1 MRIWVVRAS
10 EPMPFQPGVRLWR
23 CGELSQRLADAGHD
37 VTWWQSTFDHVNKV
51 HLFDGPKTI
60 KVQPGYTIRLLHG
73 PAYKRNVSISRL
85 INYGVLGRRF
95 AEAIETMEPPEV
107 ILASMPTMEMA
118 LVAVRYGKKHGIP
131 VVVDIRDLWPDI
143 FINPLPGVVRPF
155 ARLPLMAY
163 YKMAK
168 DIMKDATAITGVS
181 QEYVDWGLLYA
192 GRKAGP
198 LDRPVYLGYRRR
210 HLKPDA
216 LAAEQ
221 QTFLDMGVDPSKTIC
236 CFFGMFGFSYD
247 LAVVVRAARI
257 LQQQGDDRYQF
268 VLCGD
273 GDRAAEWK
281 DGTEDLRNIIWPG
294 WVSVDAV
301 TALME
306 MSSIG
311 LTTYR
316 KVAKQSLPNKPFEY
330 FSKNL
335 PLLSCLEGE
344 LRQIIEEEKV
354 GAHYIAEDEQS
365 FLEALQTIPTG
376 GSELEAMRRH
386 IEELFETRYSAD
398 AVYTEFIAYLD
409 TLAKGIV
416 PQADTGA
423 EI

>member
-10 EPMPFQPGVRLWR
+10 EPMPFQTGVRLWR
-23 CGELSQRLADAGHD
+23 CGELSQRLADAGHQ

-60 KVQPGYTIRLLHG
+60 DVQPGYTIRLLHG
-73 PAYKRNVSISRL
+73 PAYKKNVSVARL
-85 INYGVLGRRF
+85 VNYAVLGRRF
-95 AEAIETMEPPEV
+95 AEAIEQEQPPQV

-118 LVAVRYGKKHGIP
+118 LAAVRYGKRHDIP

-143 FINPLPGVVRPF
+143 FINPLPGFLRPF
-155 ARLPLMAY
+155 ARIPLAAY
-163 YKMAK
+163 YRMAGN
-168 DIMKDATAITGVS
+168 IMKDATAITGVS
-181 QEYVDWGLLYA
+181 REYVDWGLRYA
-192 GRKAGP
+192 RRDATP

-210 HLKPDA
+210 HLDA
-216 LAAEQ
+216 QTLQKEQ
-221 QTFLDMGVDPSKTIC
+221 QFFMDLGVDPRKTIC

-247 LAVVVRAARI
+247 LAVVVRAARR

-281 DGTEDLRNIIWPG
+281 QGTGDLHNVIWPG

-306 MSSIG
+306 MSGIG

-335 PLLSCLEGE
+335 PLVSSLEGE
-344 LRQIIEEEKV
+344 LREIIETEGV
-354 GAHYIAEDEQS
+354 GAHYMAENEQS
-365 FLEALQTIPTG
+365 FLEALQSLPTDG
-376 GSELEAMRRH
+376 PQREAMRSR
-386 IEELFETRYSAD
+386 IETLFETRFSAD
-398 AVYTEFIAYLD
+398 AVYGDFIRYLD
-409 TLAKGIV
+409 NLARGDF
-416 PQADTGA
+416 AAAGT
-423 EI
+423 